1 MNPNICYLLGGLSTE
16 KLNFKNETEKIKN
29 RAMAK
34 KNRNNI
40 ENEIDHKL
48 SDLYRR
54 YFFNRDMGDMSR
66 ENYWLSRIKE
76 YEQLN
81 NIKNGNNIA
90 ETN

>member
-1 MNPNICYLLGGLSTE
+1 MAKETNNKI
-16 KLNFKNETEKIKN
+16 LNLKFLTEKIKN

-40 ENEIDHKL
+40 ENKIDHKL

-66 ENYWLSRIKE
+66 ANYWLSRIKE
-76 YEQLN
+76 YEQL
-81 NIKNGNNIA
+81 KNK
-90 ETN
+90 EK

>member
-1 MNPNICYLLGGLSTE
+1 MAKETNNKI
-16 KLNFKNETEKIKN
+16 LNLKFLTEKIKN

-40 ENEIDHKL
+40 ENKIDHKL

-66 ENYWLSRIKE
+66 ANYWLSRIKE
-76 YEQLN
+76 YEQL
-81 NIKNGNNIA
+81 KHK
-90 ETN
+90 

>member
-1 MNPNICYLLGGLSTE
+1 
-16 KLNFKNETEKIKN
+16 
-29 RAMAK
+29 MAK
-34 KNRNNI
+34 K
-40 ENEIDHKL
+40 EIDHKL